1 MRFLLKYR
9 ITPHT
14 TSGIAQ
20 AELLMKR
27 RLRTHLDQIQPRV
40 VERVEDKQLN
50 QKKAHDRHAKER
62 IIETAY
68 HGFVQ
73 DFRKP
78 KAWLKGVVLKL
89 TGPVS
94 AQIQLENEH
103 TMRRYL
109 DYIRKCYIKPQDED
123 QDSEV
128 HDHVMIPFGEVS
140 PLHHGQPNVD
150 QPEQPGLIPPV
161 GDRHVRQ
168 LPARERRVPRHLQ
181 DYELGN

>member
-1 MRFLLKYR
+1 M
-9 ITPHT
+9 
-14 TSGIAQ
+14 
-20 AELLMKR
+20 
-27 RLRTHLDQIQPRV
+27 
-40 VERVEDKQLN
+40 
-50 QKKAHDRHAKER
+50 
-62 IIETAY
+62 
-68 HGFVQ
+68 
-73 DFRKP
+73 
-78 KAWLKGVVLKL
+78 
-89 TGPVS
+89 S
-94 AQIQLENEH
+94 AQTQLEIEQ

-161 GDRHVRQ
+161 GDGHARRQ
-168 LPARERRVPRHLQ
+168 LPARERRVPRHIQ